1 MKLKLRLI
9 VDVEYDIDAE
19 NPEAEV
25 PLLSSRL
32 EDVVKEGFGNGV
44 ITDDLCAVVEDY
56 STKVERIPLN
66 QYVKEVGALAQLR
79 SVTPFITPREEQDPL
94 GVFKFEPL
102 SASLTTRMDAT
113 DDEEIIEAI
122 HMDNQD
128 ARSYIEQAVRSH
140 AELID
145 VLGRVTQFMENAVTD
160 SHEEN
165 RLFYSELAHGALARA
180 GDRLANSLTSKP
192 DVPH

>member
-9 VDVEYDIDAE
+9 VNVEYDIDAD

-56 STKVERIPLN
+56 STNVQRIQCNELT
-66 QYVKEVGALAQLR
+66 KDDLASQL
-79 SVTPFITPREEQDPL
+79 SGVATFLTPREEQDPL

-102 SASLTTRMDAT
+102 ASVLTKRMDAT
-113 DDEEIIEAI
+113 EDEEIIEAI
-122 HMDNQD
+122 HMDNQS
-128 ARSYIEQAVRSH
+128 ARSFIELAVKSH

-145 VLGRVTQFMENAVTD
+145 VLGRVTQFVENAVTD

-165 RLFYSELAHGALARA
+165 RAFYRNLAYTVMARA
-180 GDRLANSLTSKP
+180 GSSYARSKL
-192 DVPH
+192 